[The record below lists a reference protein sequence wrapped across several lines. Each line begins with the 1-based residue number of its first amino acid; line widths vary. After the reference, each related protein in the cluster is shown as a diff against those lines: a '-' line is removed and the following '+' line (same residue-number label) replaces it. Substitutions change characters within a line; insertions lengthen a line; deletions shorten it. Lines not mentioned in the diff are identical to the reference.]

1 MGLCKL
7 ADAQI
12 LSDLGIEIDRL
23 EAEILKSKQKEVEE
37 LISHMVN
44 MLYEVSPY
52 THLIMK
58 EKREKENPE
67 RERQEKERLE
77 KLQKDKQ
84 ERRHR
89 AIQSLRKMPKMGE
102 S

>member
-12 LSDLGIEIDRL
+12 LSDLGIEIERL
-23 EAEILKSKQKEVEE
+23 EAEIFKSKQKEVEE

-58 EKREKENPE
+58 EKL
-67 RERQEKERLE
+67 EKERLE

-84 ERRHR
+84 ERRQR
-89 AIQSLRKMPKMGE
+89 AIQSLRKMPRMGE
-102 S
+102 F